1 MCLAVASRSHLATAL
16 GFGRAPN
23 AEGSQTGLI
32 GMWFTS
38 KELTDWRMR
47 QDLTLCGSS
56 VVMLQHLLT
65 SLEEFNCLPGINRV
79 ICLTMPLHLLRM
91 TPTESRAPEP
101 VMVNPLGRTGRKD
114 EISFHEELSEEQ
126 LVTIHTPGKPP
137 ELKGTIASYR
147 RSEVQLLVW
156 CLRMILGERS
166 KPSIYLLSSS
176 LKLRDLKKEQSIH
189 NGI

>member
-1 MCLAVASRSHLATAL
+1 MCLAVASRSHLSTAL

-32 GMWFTS
+32 GMWFNS

-65 SLEEFNCLPGINRV
+65 SLEEFNCLPDINRV

-91 TPTESRAPEP
+91 TPTKSP
-101 VMVNPLGRTGRKD
+101 
-114 EISFHEELSEEQ
+114 EEQ
-126 LVTIHTPGKPP
+126 LVTIHTSGKPP
-137 ELKGTIASYR
+137 ELKGNIASYR

-176 LKLRDLKKEQSIH
+176 LKLRDLKKEQSTH